1 MTGTLLEC
9 RNFEEGNYDTLITKT
24 TQYAAKLLKKP
35 DQVLVCQHFVCTARV
50 RDLLLVNVVV
60 CCLQCRMVTMCAHLF
75 WAGKEDNEKKYHD
88 GRRVLECLQ
97 RSLKIADVCM
107 TSSMHVHLFVE
118 ILNQYLY
125 YFDNNNPSITSNYIS
140 GLIAL
145 INEHINNM
153 DESDA
158 RTAVELHYQN
168 TLKYIEQKKQNA
180 EFKEKYADIA
190 V

>member
-1 MTGTLLEC
+1 MSDSKAQLRALSMMVGTLLEC
-9 RNFEEGNYDTLITKT
+9 RNFEGGNYDTLITKT

-35 DQVLVCQHFVCTARV
+35 DQ
-50 RDLLLVNVVV
+50 
-60 CCLQCRMVTMCAHLF
+60 CRMVTVCSHLF

-125 YFDNNNPSITSNYIS
+125 YFENNNPSVRY
-140 GLIAL
+140 AL
-145 INEHINNM
+145 SSFWCCCAHEC
-153 DESDA
+153 
-158 RTAVELHYQN
+158 
-168 TLKYIEQKKQNA
+168 TL
-180 EFKEKYADIA
+180 FRF
-190 V
+190 